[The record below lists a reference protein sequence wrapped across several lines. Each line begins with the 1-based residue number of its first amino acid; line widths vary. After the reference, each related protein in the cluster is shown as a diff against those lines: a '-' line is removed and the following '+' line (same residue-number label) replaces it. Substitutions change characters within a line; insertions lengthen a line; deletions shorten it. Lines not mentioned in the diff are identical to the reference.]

1 MAKTKSAS
9 SSSSTSTSTKTK
21 SSSASRTISFGYLLN
36 ILAYAAVCIGG
47 IALFIAAILSRVG
60 ISASITGKMNGIAN
74 AIGWAV
80 LCLMSAVYI
89 SHRKKLWMWIV
100 WAIAV
105 IMIVT
110 SIIL

>member
-1 MAKTKSAS
+1 MATNTSAKSTQKTTTSHTS
-9 SSSSTSTSTKTK
+9 SSK
-21 SSSASRTISFGYLLN
+21 RGFSFGYILN
-36 ILAYAAVCIGG
+36 ILAYVAVCIGG
-47 IALFIAAILSRVG
+47 IALFIATILARCG
-60 ISASITGKMNGIAN
+60 ISASITGKMSGIAN

-89 SHRKKLWMWIV
+89 SHRKKLWMWVV

-105 IMIVT
+105 VMILT